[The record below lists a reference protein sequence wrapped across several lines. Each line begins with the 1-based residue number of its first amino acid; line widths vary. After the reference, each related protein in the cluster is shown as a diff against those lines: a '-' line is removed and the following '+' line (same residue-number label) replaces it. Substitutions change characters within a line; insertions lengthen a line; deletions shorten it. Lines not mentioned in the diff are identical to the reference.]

1 MQQGQPPVSNLP
13 QVCGQVS
20 RGRGAPGTTVYLA
33 ESLASRAGAFCVPV
47 GALRVPAGAGLYSSR
62 PSLLSV
68 NPRRVRLGAAGELG
82 CPGPPSGP

>member
-33 ESLASRAGAFCVPV
+33 ESLASRA